1 MYPDAANGSKVLQR
15 QHIAVLYLY
24 SEGNVP
30 RGGRGILDQRTLDSS
45 ISSTLPEHLPVLQRA
60 FDKGG
65 IRAFWLKLIDI
76 RQDEQAAKEAAC
88 ARYYALLGDREAAV
102 RGLKRA
108 VEQRVFGVL
117 YCEPIRSFANSSRTL
132 NLVMRSAGLIK
143 N

>member
-1 MYPDAANGSKVLQR
+1 LA
-15 QHIAVLYLY
+15 
-24 SEGNVP
+24 
-30 RGGRGILDQRTLDSS
+30 
-45 ISSTLPEHLPVLQRA
+45 
-60 FDKGG
+60 
-65 IRAFWLKLIDI
+65 KLIDI

-117 YCEPIRSFANSSRTL
+117 LLRADPVFREFFQDPELGNAIGQL
-132 NLVMRSAGLIK
+132 DQK